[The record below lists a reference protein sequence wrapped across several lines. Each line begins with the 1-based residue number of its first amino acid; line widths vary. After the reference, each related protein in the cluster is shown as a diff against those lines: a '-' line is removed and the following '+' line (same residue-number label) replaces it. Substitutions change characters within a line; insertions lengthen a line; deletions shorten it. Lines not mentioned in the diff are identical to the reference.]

1 MWGNRC
7 TPLLQQEQD
16 RREIPD
22 SQMLLLSWTGG
33 GNDESG
39 TIVCRRYAWHLPLLL
54 VFPIL
59 SPVMQKTAKISTP
72 AALPLVR
79 FIVQGGV
86 GGGGGKVWD
95 FYGPQRLWMLQNWI
109 AHHFN
114 VQRLQQIMFWAE
126 KRHKA
131 GSFNITLKMTLVTG
145 ELIPI
150 SPFYC
155 NGSDRGFLEFW
166 HCFFFFLSLL
176 GNVRGSCFSPKSPLS
191 SLRPWLPFYQPLLL
205 HPNVLQSGL
214 TLTHAL

>member
-1 MWGNRC
+1 MFLYQVKHNKNKVDKIFICTLFCRLLKIFLISCAFSSRESRNMWGNRC

-109 AHHFN
+109 AHHF
-114 VQRLQQIMFWAE
+114 RGCSRSCSE
-126 KRHKA
+126 
-131 GSFNITLKMTLVTG
+131 LKKG
-145 ELIPI
+145 IKQGHLI
-150 SPFYC
+150 S
-155 NGSDRGFLEFW
+155 
-166 HCFFFFLSLL
+166 H
-176 GNVRGSCFSPKSPLS
+176 
-191 SLRPWLPFYQPLLL
+191 
-205 HPNVLQSGL
+205 
-214 TLTHAL
+214 